1 MALTD
6 RLQLISNSLVGG
18 NIVSVL
24 TRQAI
29 RLNALGSA
37 AAFAARKSQLYTQ
50 AQTYIPPAIFI
61 AGIPVSARL
70 QEVYT
75 FQSDIT
81 RHPVE
86 SGAPVTDHVILQ
98 PIRID
103 LSFEISN
110 WRKGDAEYALSLFEL
125 MWQQRVL
132 VELLTEHKK
141 IPDMVLIH
149 FEGGNSAP
157 IWGRLGCRATFQ
169 QVKLIELET
178 TPYPKDKVTP
188 TDNTG
193 GTDVSKSIESPVNT
207 GQQTPQDKSG
217 LLNLLDLFK

>member
-37 AAFAARKSQLYTQ
+37 AAFALRKSQLYTQ
-50 AQTYIPPAIFI
+50 AQAYIPPAIFV
-61 AGIPVSARL
+61 AGIPVSARM
-70 QEVYT
+70 QEAYT
-75 FQSDIT
+75 FQSDISQ
-81 RHPVE
+81 HPVE
-86 SGAPVTDHVILQ
+86 SGAPVTDHVLLH
-98 PIRID
+98 PLRIN

-110 WRKGDAEYALSLFEL
+110 WRKGDAEYSLSLFEL

-149 FEGGNSAP
+149 FEAANTTP
-157 IWGRLGCRATFQ
+157 VWGRLECRATFQ
-169 QVKLIELET
+169 QVKLVELET
-178 TPYPKDKVTP
+178 APYPEEKVTP
-188 TDNTG
+188 TENTG
-193 GTDVSKSIESPVNT
+193 GEDVSKSAESPVDQ

-217 LLNLLDLFK
+217 LTNLLDLFR